1 MFSPRNLMIAGV
13 VLVAVALGLVGPR
26 HLVAVRP
33 PVGAC
38 RTRAVAAT
46 ATGTPAGERPDG
58 VTTVGSRTTSPCP
71 RRSPTRRSD
80 RHQAFPVPLTGV
92 GDDGG
97 MTTLPPADEL
107 LARAHV
113 VALPMRV
120 RFRGVDVREALLIEG
135 PAGWGEFSPF
145 VEYADSESARWLAA
159 GIEAAYAVWP
169 APVRD
174 AVSVNATVP
183 AVGPDRVPEVLARFD
198 GCTTAKVKVAERG
211 QTLDD
216 DVDRVAAVRSA
227 MGPSARIRVD
237 ANGGWDVETA
247 TEALRRLTAY
257 DLEYAEQ
264 PCATSR
270 SSSSCERHW
279 RATGSTSSSPPT
291 SRSARPRTRS
301 VSRRLGAADVVVV
314 KVAPLGGVRAALEIV
329 EACGLPAVV
338 SSALD
343 TSVGIAAGVALAAA
357 LPSLDHACGLGT
369 VGLFERDVVG
379 DAVAPDG
386 RTADDRD
393 VPCPTR
399 RHSPTSRR
407 RPSGSSGGATG
418 SSAATPCSTSGGAP

>member
-1 MFSPRNLMIAGV
+1 
-13 VLVAVALGLVGPR
+13 
-26 HLVAVRP
+26 
-33 PVGAC
+33 
-38 RTRAVAAT
+38 
-46 ATGTPAGERPDG
+46 
-58 VTTVGSRTTSPCP
+58 
-71 RRSPTRRSD
+71 
-80 RHQAFPVPLTGV
+80 
-92 GDDGG
+92 

-120 RFRGVDVREALLIEG
+120 RFRGVDVREALLLEG
-135 PAGWGEFSPF
+135 PSGWGEFSPF
-145 VEYADSESARWLAA
+145 VEYADRESARWLSAA
-159 GIEAAYAVWP
+159 LEAAYAVWP

-174 AVSVNATVP
+174 AVAVNATVP

-237 ANGGWDVETA
+237 ANGGWDVATA
-247 TEALRRLTAY
+247 TAALRRLTAY

-264 PCATSR
+264 PCASVEELVELRT
-270 SSSSCERHW
+270 
-279 RATGSTSSSPPT
+279 AL
-291 SRSARPRTRS
+291 ARNGIDALIAADESIRKAEDPIR
-301 VSRRLGAADVVVV
+301 VARLGAADLVVV
-314 KVAPLGGVRAALEIV
+314 KVAPLGGVASALGVV

-369 VGLFERDVVG
+369 VGLFERDVS
-379 DAVAPDG
+379 
-386 RTADDRD
+386 AD
-393 VPCPTR
+393 PW
-399 RHSPTSRR
+399 
-407 RPSGSSGGATG
+407 RPSGGLLGVGRAVADPDALADL
-418 SSAATPCSTSGGAP
+418 AAPPDRQHWWRDRLVRCHTVLAEVSPR